1 MSTSHAVSTDH
12 AAESQPQ
19 GSVKA
24 YLVGFVLSIIL
35 TVIPFALVMQG
46 LVSTTV
52 ILWTITAC
60 AVIQVYVHLVC
71 FLHMGGHG
79 QQRWHS
85 LSFVFT
91 VLIVAFLVG
100 GSIWIMDNANSNMM
114 PMAEKPTMSAYP

>member
-12 AAESQPQ
+12 AAGSQPH

-24 YLVGFVLSIIL
+24 YLVGFILSIIL

-46 LVSTTV
+46 MVSTSV
-52 ILWTITAC
+52 ILWVITAC
-60 AVIQVYVHLVC
+60 ALVQVYVHLVC
-71 FLHMGGHG
+71 FLHMGSHG
-79 QQRWHS
+79 QERWHS
-85 LSFVFT
+85 VSFVFT

-114 PMAEKPTMSAYP
+114 PMNEPNMRAYP